1 MALFSSATTNS
12 SCKTGP
18 QLSGPPKV
26 TIFGGGGV
34 GALVNAIVSPTSSSI
49 IAFDIV
55 DSGSGYTDNTF
66 ISIEDLSGQGTGAS
80 AKVNI
85 GNTGVRT
92 RIGGTTEIIGG
103 TITTTGGTSTTG
115 DTFTTGGATT
125 TTGGTITITGAITT
139 ITGDSNITSGDTITV
154 TDGTTTISGGNST
167 TIGDTNTITEATS
180 ITIGGNTTT
189 TGNDSVSVGD
199 IITTTGSIIEI
210 VGNNIK
216 ITGGVTTIAKSNNE
230 DYGIT
235 NSAVLSSG
243 DGYLTGPDG
252 SLCGNGFVWKEPD
265 EGYVVTAD
273 GNYLV
278 VQINRPVN
286 VSPGDVYYP
295 PNGSSREITA
305 PETIAL
311 NLEPVTPPIADVL
324 GNPYQVVLSIE
335 EVVVLDS
342 GFGYRPE
349 DKIIITPDNGAV
361 LEPVINSRGQIESV
375 NVISGG
381 IGFGDIPEIKTNSLS
396 GFNAQ
401 MNPIFKVTR
410 LNENIALDIPKNATI
425 IDVIDCVGKF

>member
-1 MALFSSATTNS
+1 MALFSPATTNS
-12 SCKTGP
+12 SCKIGP

-26 TIFGGGGV
+26 KIFGGNGV

-66 ISIEDLSGQGTGAS
+66 ISIEDPSGKGKGAS
-80 AKVNI
+80 AKVNVKK
-85 GNTGVRT
+85 TGVRT
-92 RIGGTTEIIGG
+92 RIGGTTKIVGG
-103 TITTTGGTSTTG
+103 TITTRGGTTST
-115 DTFTTGGATT
+115 A
-125 TTGGTITITGAITT
+125 GGTTSTAGGTTSITGAITT
-139 ITGDSNITSGDTITV
+139 ISGDSNITSGDTITV

-167 TIGDTNTITEATS
+167 TTGNTITITGATS
-180 ITIGGNTTT
+180 TTIGGNTTT
-189 TGNDSVSVGD
+189 TGDNSVSVGD
-199 IITTTGSIIEI
+199 IITTTGSNIEI
-210 VGNNIK
+210 DGNNIT
-216 ITGGVTTIAKSNNE
+216 ITGGVTTIAKSNND
-230 DYGIT
+230 DYGVSNI
-235 NSAVLSSG
+235 SILSSG

-273 GNYLV
+273 ESYLV
-278 VQINRPVN
+278 VQINRPVD
-286 VSPGDVYYP
+286 VYPGDVYYP
-295 PNGSSREITA
+295 PNGSSREITS
-305 PETIAL
+305 PETITL
-311 NLEPVTPPIADVL
+311 DLEPVTPPISKDV
-324 GNPYQVVLSIE
+324 GNPYKVILSIE
-335 EVVVLDS
+335 EVVVLDP

-381 IGFGDIPEIKTNSLS
+381 IGFDDIPEIKTNSPT

-425 IDVIDCVGKF
+425 ITVIDCVGNF

>member
-1 MALFSSATTNS
+1 MALFSPATTNS

-26 TIFGGGGV
+26 KIFGGNGV
-34 GALVNAIVSPTSSSI
+34 GALVNAIVSPISSSI

-66 ISIEDLSGQGTGAS
+66 ISIEDPSGKGKGAS
-80 AKVNI
+80 AKVNVKK
-85 GNTGVRT
+85 TGVRT
-92 RIGGTTEIIGG
+92 RIGGTTKIVGG
-103 TITTTGGTSTTG
+103 TITTRGGTTST
-115 DTFTTGGATT
+115 A
-125 TTGGTITITGAITT
+125 GGTTSTAGGTTSITGAITT
-139 ITGDSNITSGDTITV
+139 ISGDSNITSGDTITV

-167 TIGDTNTITEATS
+167 TTGNTITITGATS
-180 ITIGGNTTT
+180 TTIGGNTTT
-189 TGNDSVSVGD
+189 TGDNSVSVGD
-199 IITTTGSIIEI
+199 IITTTGSNIEI
-210 VGNNIK
+210 DGNNIT
-216 ITGGVTTIAKSNNE
+216 ITGGVTTIAKSNND
-230 DYGIT
+230 DYGVSNI
-235 NSAVLSSG
+235 SILSSG

-273 GNYLV
+273 ESYLV
-278 VQINRPVN
+278 VQINRPVD
-286 VSPGDVYYP
+286 VYPGDVYYP
-295 PNGSSREITA
+295 PNGSSREITS
-305 PETIAL
+305 PETITL
-311 NLEPVTPPIADVL
+311 DLEPVTPPISKDV
-324 GNPYQVVLSIE
+324 GNPYKVILSIE
-335 EVVVLDS
+335 EVVILDP

-381 IGFGDIPEIKTNSLS
+381 IGFDDIPEIKTNSPT

-425 IDVIDCVGKF
+425 ITVIDCVGNF